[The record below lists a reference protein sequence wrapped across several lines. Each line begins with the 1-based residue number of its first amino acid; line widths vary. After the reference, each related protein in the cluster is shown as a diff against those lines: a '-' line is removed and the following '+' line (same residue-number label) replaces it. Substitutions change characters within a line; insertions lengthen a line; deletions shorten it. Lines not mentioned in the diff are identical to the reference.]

1 MALNDQKNAEI
12 FSAAV
17 KGIPRVVDLI
27 TITTF
32 SAAKRPAALAA
43 AQQSYLQTARTL
55 GYSET
60 EAQQWASMIISM
72 LENAMWRTLIPRN
85 QKISNR

>member
-27 TITTF
+27 TTF
-32 SAAKRPAALAA
+32 PAAKRPAALAA

-60 EAQQWASMIISM
+60 ETQQWASMIISM

>member
-17 KGIPRVVDLI
+17 KGIPRVADLI
-27 TITTF
+27 TTF
-32 SAAKRPAALAA
+32 PPEKHRAALAA